1 MLFEDTLQRFLLEGS
16 PVRGELVHLDTTW
29 KSMIQDRAYPEP
41 VRDVLGQFAA
51 AIALLAST
59 LKFNG
64 SLILQIQGDGP
75 ISLLVM
81 ECDSQGT
88 MRGMA
93 KWSELPPAGTLPEL
107 VGTGK
112 LAITIDPKAGR
123 ERYQGIVELD
133 GKSVAEVLMTYL
145 QRSEQLAT
153 RLWLAAD
160 EQRASGLLLQRMP
173 GSQGE
178 AADEDWNRAN
188 LLAETI
194 TGEEL
199 LDLAPREI
207 IHRLYHE
214 EDVRLFEPRPL
225 RFGCSCS
232 RDRVIR
238 TLRILGYQD
247 LQSLLEERGSVS
259 VDCEF
264 CNQHYEFDAVDV
276 EQIFAAANTG
286 QASPTRH

>member
-1 MLFEDTLQRFLLEGS
+1 MFVEDILQRFLLEGS

-41 VRDVLGQFAA
+41 VRNILGQFAA

-93 KWSELPPAGTLPEL
+93 KWSELPANATLPEL
-107 VGTGK
+107 VGSGK

-133 GKSVAEVLMTYL
+133 GNSVAEVLMAYL

-160 EQRASGLLLQRMP
+160 GHRASGLLLQRMP
-173 GSQGE
+173 GVRGE
-178 AADEDWNRAN
+178 SADEDWNRAN
-188 LLAETI
+188 LLAETV
-194 TGEEL
+194 TGDEL
-199 LDLAPREI
+199 LDLAPREV

-214 EDVRLFEPRPL
+214 EDVRLFDPRPL

-264 CNQHYEFDAVDV
+264 CNQHYEFDAVDI
-276 EQIFAAANTG
+276 EQIFAAANTD